1 MTSLGIENKEFG
13 DDTYDDTHNELSE
26 FVTSDTRHAAEGILD
41 VRPEVVEKVLKSLS
55 ADAQRGDGNLQ
66 RSDVNRTYLRK
77 GLSIA
82 ECMAVEDKLVGAGY
96 KILEN
101 DETDDE
107 SQDESRSQQ
116 RRFLNET
123 EERNLGRQIQ
133 LALRL
138 PHDLAGLDLAYVDR
152 VRKEAQRARTT
163 LLITNSRYVQQIA
176 RRIGEHHHLAKEDIE
191 QEGFIGL
198 LHAANLFDPE
208 RGFRFKTYATWWIEQ
223 RMRRSIADLDR
234 TIRLPVHVVEKM
246 IRIKKAASKFKQVNG
261 RVPSTSELAVATGM
275 DPERLTKLLW
285 LVQVTD
291 CAPADASQ
299 TDEGSLLTLAPD
311 PTSTPYDLMV
321 QRQLQQRCRE
331 VLATLQSRE
340 EHIVKMRL
348 GMDTDEPCTL
358 EELGQQYDL
367 TRERIRQ
374 IEAKALEK
382 LQLPS
387 RKDRLIDFLDN

>member
-1 MTSLGIENKEFG
+1 MTGLSTEINEFSDDPDDAHDDPLG
-13 DDTYDDTHNELSE
+13 
-26 FVTSDTRHAAEGILD
+26 FVSTDAPDAAEGVHA
-41 VRPEVVEKVLKSLS
+41 VRSETVEKVVKGLS
-55 ADAQRGDGNLQ
+55 ADAQRGDGILQ
-66 RSDVNRTYLRK
+66 RADINRSYLRK
-77 GLSIA
+77 RLSIA
-82 ECMAVEDKLVGAGY
+82 ECMAVEERLVSAGY

-101 DETDDE
+101 DEDEDDE
-107 SQDESRSQQ
+107 DGPRPRE
-116 RRFLNET
+116 RRYLNET

-138 PHDLAGLDLAYVDR
+138 PHDLDGLDLTYVDR

-163 LLITNSRYVQQIA
+163 LLVTNSRYVQQIA
-176 RRIGEHHHLAKEDIE
+176 RRIGEHHHLSKEDIE

-223 RMRRSIADLDR
+223 RMRRAIADMDR
-234 TIRLPVHVVEKM
+234 TIRLPVHVVDKM
-246 IRIKKAASKFKQVNG
+246 IRVRKAASKLKRVFG
-261 RVPSTSELAVATGM
+261 RMPSTSELALATGIEA
-275 DPERLTKLLW
+275 ERLLKLLW

-291 CAPADASQ
+291 CAPADASV
-299 TDEGSLLTLAPD
+299 TDEGSLLTSVPD
-311 PTSTPYDLMV
+311 PTSTPFDLLV

-340 EHIVKMRL
+340 EHIIKMRL
-348 GMDTDEPCTL
+348 GMDTDDPQTL

-387 RKDRLIDFLDN
+387 RKDRLSDFLDN